1 MSRRDRRRATRGVR
15 VVADPVL
22 FPARTVPTNP
32 LEALI
37 VAKAMRARH
46 DIHLVEIGPRI
57 YSVLCTPE
65 CGFEAPA
72 FGEEHAARITEDH
85 YSMFH
90 VIPDARGA
98 RYRD

>member
-1 MSRRDRRRATRGVR
+1 MNRRDRRRAQREAR
-15 VVADPVL
+15 VAHPVL
-22 FPARTVPTNP
+22 FPSRTVPTNP

-90 VIPDARGA
+90 VIPDALGA

>member
-1 MSRRDRRRATRGVR
+1 MSRRDRRHPGERRIVN
-15 VVADPVL
+15 PIL
-22 FPARTVPTNP
+22 FPHRTVPTNA

-37 VAKAMRARH
+37 VARAAKARH
-46 DIHLVEIGPRI
+46 EITFVEIGDRI

-65 CGFEAPA
+65 CGFEMAA
-72 FGEEHAARITEDH
+72 FGEEHAARIREDH

>member
-1 MSRRDRRRATRGVR
+1 MSRRDRRHPREGR
-15 VVADPVL
+15 VVRDPVL
-22 FPARTVPTNP
+22 FPRRTVPTNP
-32 LEALI
+32 LEAMI
-37 VAKAMRARH
+37 VARAMRARH
-46 DIHLVEIGPRI
+46 EITFVEIGDRI

-72 FGEEHAARITEDH
+72 FGEEHAARIREDH